1 MLTKR
6 AGEFVCKCD
15 VCGLTETL
23 FAHDHAD
30 AWHELKRK
38 AWAVRRKAHPI
49 IHICPECPVE
59 VSHARAN

>member
-15 VCGLTETL
+15 VCGRAET
-23 FAHDHAD
+23 FHAD
-30 AWHELKRK
+30 THAEAWVELKSK
-38 AWAVRRKAHPI
+38 AWAVRRQAYPI

-59 VSHARAN
+59 VSRERAN